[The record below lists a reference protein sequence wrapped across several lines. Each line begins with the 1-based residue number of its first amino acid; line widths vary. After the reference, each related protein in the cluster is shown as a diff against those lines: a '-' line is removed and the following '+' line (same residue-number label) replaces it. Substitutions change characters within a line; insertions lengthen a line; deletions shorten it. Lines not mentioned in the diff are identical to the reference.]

1 LVTGVKL
8 KASYRAKIQPPLR
21 VQTSTSQL
29 ETHGCG
35 QGRGGK
41 EEKRKI
47 GKVETRERKI
57 RIDPIHFGPRKT
69 RSDAKIPSLKLRT

>member
-8 KASYRAKIQPPLR
+8 KASYLAKIQPALR

-41 EEKRKI
+41 EENWKR
-47 GKVETRERKI
+47 GKS
-57 RIDPIHFGPRKT
+57 GN
-69 RSDAKIPSLKLRT
+69 